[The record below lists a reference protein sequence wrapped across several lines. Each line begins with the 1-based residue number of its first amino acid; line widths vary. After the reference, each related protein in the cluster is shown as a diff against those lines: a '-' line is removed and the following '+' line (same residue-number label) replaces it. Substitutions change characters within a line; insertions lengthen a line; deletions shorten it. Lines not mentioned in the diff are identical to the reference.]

1 MNPSRAM
8 IQPFGRAL
16 LLTGMVSGMLL
27 MAGHSPAGE
36 GPGSG
41 ARAVRVE
48 QSLGE
53 WAPQALSLEPA
64 SGLVERSAPVQRW
77 VF

>member
-16 LLTGMVSGMLL
+16 LLTGMISAMLL

-41 ARAVRVE
+41 VHAVTGER
-48 QSLGE
+48 SLGE

>member
-1 MNPSRAM
+1 MNPSRAL

-16 LLTGMVSGMLL
+16 LLTGMVSAMLL

-36 GPGSG
+36 GAAPVSV
-41 ARAVRVE
+41 APAAE
-48 QSLGE
+48 QPRE